1 MTTSIHH
8 ITCYFTLTS
17 SFLPPVDLQKGKYG
31 VKINWICD
39 AENGYALKGL
49 LYTGRNGEERQI
61 DQTSTKAGQ
70 LAQPFVNSN
79 RNVFMDRYFTSY
91 STVKHLLEHGL
102 TAIDKVFA
110 HRRDVLACLRKAA
123 QRDPYSTLAVYE
135 HSKKVKVD
143 NQQDFKRPNI
153 IGQNNGLYFIV
164 EVCINNA
171 FLLMRHQQSYQK
183 TKKRFMRE
191 LSAGQT
197 THRNE
202 IEMLGG
208 ITLHGK
214 DAAVMLPKAQE
225 ALFLLDTKQKSGVFR
240 KLVRLDEIS
249 TMGILTVM
257 QVVVQDTDCQVSH
270 AVSSYNDVLKKCR
283 AEGQKQKCRIE
294 YKYLD
299 PSTATAICVK
309 KVEESIIVPQRDQKA
324 NGKTIYIVSNV
335 HVEEQIVAQH
345 SQMFGGTTEYTDS
358 DAHIKEQVKQAI
370 FETDR
375 KKTNGTYLWLEK
387 IVNGY
392 NMGISSHFQ
401 VLLKQTVC
409 PIKVKRYNSYKKV
422 YENCRGYGDL
432 KNCTVEYKYFDPT
445 ISTVEC

>member
-1 MTTSIHH
+1 M
-8 ITCYFTLTS
+8 Y
-17 SFLPPVDLQKGKYG
+17 DLA
-31 VKINWICD
+31 INWICD

-49 LYTGRNGEERQI
+49 LYTGRSGEERQI
-61 DQTSTKAGQ
+61 DQASTKAGQ

-91 STVKHLLEHGL
+91 STVHHLLEQDL
-102 TAIDKVFA
+102 TAIGTVFA
-110 HRRDVLACLRKAA
+110 HRRDVLACAKFAA
-123 QRDPYSTLAVYE
+123 RMRVKKFMFDVAVK
-135 HSKKVKVD
+135 H
-143 NQQDFKRPNI
+143 
-153 IGQNNGLYFIV
+153 
-164 EVCINNA
+164 
-171 FLLMRHQQSYQK
+171 
-183 TKKRFMRE
+183 
-191 LSAGQT
+191 
-197 THRNE
+197 

-225 ALFLLDTKQKSGVFR
+225 ALFLLDTKQKFGVFR

-270 AVSSYNDVLKKCR
+270 AVFSYNDVLKKCR

-309 KVEESIIVPQRDQKA
+309 KVEESIIVPQRDQRA
-324 NGKTIYIVSNV
+324 NGRTVYIVSDV
-335 HVEEQIVAQH
+335 HVEEQVVSQH

>member
-1 MTTSIHH
+1 MAPSRKAVEA
-8 ITCYFTLTS
+8 S
-17 SFLPPVDLQKGKYG
+17 SFHGAVDIAFFDVRFGKYG

-123 QRDPYSTLAVYE
+123 QRDPYSTLAVHE
-135 HSKKVKVD
+135 RSKKVTMIRSK
-143 NQQDFKRPNI
+143 FAAR
-153 IGQNNGLYFIV
+153 
-164 EVCINNA
+164 
-171 FLLMRHQQSYQK
+171 MRV
-183 TKKRFMRE
+183 KKFMFDV
-191 LSAGQT
+191 AVK
-197 THRNE
+197 H

-270 AVSSYNDVLKKCR
+270 AVFSYNDVLKKCR
-283 AEGQKQKCRIE
+283 AEGQIQKCRIE
-294 YKYLD
+294 YKHLD

-335 HVEEQIVAQH
+335 HVEEQVVAQH

>member
-1 MTTSIHH
+1 MLSSTTD
-8 ITCYFTLTS
+8 C
-17 SFLPPVDLQKGKYG
+17 P
-31 VKINWICD
+31 KIINVTDI
-39 AENGYALKGL
+39 KQ
-49 LYTGRNGEERQI
+49 GR
-61 DQTSTKAGQ
+61 
-70 LAQPFVNSN
+70 
-79 RNVFMDRYFTSY
+79 
-91 STVKHLLEHGL
+91 
-102 TAIDKVFA
+102 
-110 HRRDVLACLRKAA
+110 RR
-123 QRDPYSTLAVYE
+123 
-135 HSKKVKVD
+135 KVK
-143 NQQDFKRPNI
+143 NQ
-153 IGQNNGLYFIV
+153 
-164 EVCINNA
+164 
-171 FLLMRHQQSYQK
+171 
-183 TKKRFMRE
+183 RE
-191 LSAGQT
+191 TAAI
-197 THRNE
+197 H

-225 ALFLLDTKQKSGVFR
+225 ALFLLDTKQKFGVFR

-283 AEGQKQKCRIE
+283 AEGQIQKCRIE

-335 HVEEQIVAQH
+335 HVEEQVVSQH

>member
-1 MTTSIHH
+1 LSTYVFNKCNFWH
-8 ITCYFTLTS
+8 C
-17 SFLPPVDLQKGKYG
+17 KYM
-31 VKINWICD
+31 I
-39 AENGYALKGL
+39 
-49 LYTGRNGEERQI
+49 
-61 DQTSTKAGQ
+61 S
-70 LAQPFVNSN
+70 
-79 RNVFMDRYFTSY
+79 
-91 STVKHLLEHGL
+91 
-102 TAIDKVFA
+102 
-110 HRRDVLACLRKAA
+110 LR
-123 QRDPYSTLAVYE
+123 LCVYE
-135 HSKKVKVD
+135 ICNEK
-143 NQQDFKRPNI
+143 FK
-153 IGQNNGLYFIV
+153 
-164 EVCINNA
+164 
-171 FLLMRHQQSYQK
+171 
-183 TKKRFMRE
+183 
-191 LSAGQT
+191 
-197 THRNE
+197 

-283 AEGQKQKCRIE
+283 AEGQIQKCRIE

-299 PSTATAICVK
+299 PSTATAVCVK
-309 KVEESIIVPQRDQKA
+309 KVEESI
-324 NGKTIYIVSNV
+324 
-335 HVEEQIVAQH
+335 IVAQH

>member
-1 MTTSIHH
+1 
-8 ITCYFTLTS
+8 
-17 SFLPPVDLQKGKYG
+17 
-31 VKINWICD
+31 
-39 AENGYALKGL
+39 LKGL

-123 QRDPYSTLAVYE
+123 QRDPYSTLAVHE
-135 HSKKVKVD
+135 RSKK
-143 NQQDFKRPNI
+143 
-153 IGQNNGLYFIV
+153 
-164 EVCINNA
+164 
-171 FLLMRHQQSYQK
+171 
-183 TKKRFMRE
+183 
-191 LSAGQT
+191 
-197 THRNE
+197 

-225 ALFLLDTKQKSGVFR
+225 ALFLLDTKQKFGVFR

-283 AEGQKQKCRIE
+283 AEGQIQKCRIE

-299 PSTATAICVK
+299 PSTATAVCVK